1 MNRLKEKIAELW
13 AQPITKVIVALFA
26 VWTLGGIGIF
36 FLEGDFQTP
45 SENATSFNSL
55 INSLWWTIVTMTTVG
70 FGDMSPTGVP
80 GRIFAI
86 VIMMSGIGLIAV
98 VTGTISSVFVT
109 QKIREGKGL
118 EKINFENHV
127 LICGWNRKM
136 EHVINSLINL
146 SKNKIDIVLVNEE
159 TPDKL
164 NAFVQK
170 FNIKI
175 RFVIGDYSEE
185 AILEKANV
193 KKANAAI
200 ILMDYKQ
207 GNDQKAIITTLG
219 IKHLSTDCKTIVYA
233 NDKDSIR
240 YLKRANADEIIFDD
254 DFETFMAAAHILA
267 PGIPEVINRIL
278 DYNSPNSL
286 KSVPIP
292 SSFIGKPFNELFSYL
307 RYRKKLICL
316 GVYEIH
322 HKMGVNE
329 ILSADT
335 SALDQFIEKKLK
347 QAGHQF
353 GNSDKTGVVINPD
366 DNYLIKPNE
375 GALVIE

>member
-1 MNRLKEKIAELW
+1 MNRLLEKIYDFW
-13 AQPITKVIVALFA
+13 ALPISKVIVALFA
-26 VWTLGGIGIF
+26 VWALGGFGIF
-36 FLEGDFQTP
+36 FLEGDFHSP
-45 SENATSFNSL
+45 SKDPTSFNSL

-70 FGDMSPTGVP
+70 FGDMSPTGIP

-86 VIMMSGIGLIAV
+86 IIMMSGIGLIAV

-118 EKINFENHV
+118 EKINLENHV
-127 LICGWNRKM
+127 IICGWNRKM
-136 EHVINSLINL
+136 EHVINSLLNL
-146 SKNKIDIVLVNEE
+146 SKDKIDIVLVNEE

-170 FNIKI
+170 FKIKI

-185 AILEKANV
+185 AILIKSNV

-200 ILMDYKQ
+200 ILMDYGQ

-219 IKHLSTDCKTIVYA
+219 IKHLSSECKTIVYA

-278 DYNSPNSL
+278 DYSSPNSL
-286 KSVPIP
+286 KSVSIP
-292 SSFIGKPFNELFSYL
+292 HLYIGKPFNELFNYL
-307 RYRKKLICL
+307 RTKEKLICI

-329 ILSADT
+329 ILSSDT

-366 DNYLIKPNE
+366 DDYLVKPNE

>member
-1 MNRLKEKIAELW
+1 MNRLLEKIESLW
-13 AQPITKVIVALFA
+13 AKPISKVIVALLA
-26 VWTLGGIGIF
+26 VWTLGGIGIY
-36 FLEGDFQTP
+36 FLEGGVQP
-45 SENATSFNSL
+45 SFDNI

-70 FGDMSPTGVP
+70 YGDMSPSGLP

-86 VIMMSGIGLIAV
+86 IIMMSGIGLIAL
-98 VTGTISSVFVT
+98 VTGTISSAFVT
-109 QKIREGKGL
+109 KKIREGKGL
-118 EKINFENHV
+118 ENINIEDHI

-146 SKNKIDIVLVNEE
+146 SKNKIDLVLVNEE
-159 TPDKL
+159 SPDKL
-164 NAFVQK
+164 NSFVQK
-170 FNIKI
+170 FDLNI

-185 AILEKANV
+185 SILQKANV
-193 KKANAAI
+193 KKARAAI

-219 IKHLSTDCKTIVYA
+219 IKHLTNDCRTIVYA

-278 DYNSPNSL
+278 DYTSPNSL
-286 KSVPIP
+286 KSVKIP
-292 SSFIGKPFNELFSYL
+292 KSFVGKTFEEFFNYL
-307 RYRKKLICL
+307 RKKKLICI
-316 GVYEIH
+316 GVFEIH

-329 ILSADT
+329 ILSSDT

-353 GNSDKTGVVINPD
+353 GNSDKTGVIINPGD
-366 DNYLIKPNE
+366 DYIIKQNE
-375 GALVIE
+375 EALVIE